1 MDVEAVIHTLN
12 TAMYTYYRHKN
23 FIVKADQNDA
33 TSQHAH
39 IEQKHNE
46 LLHGRRRKE
55 RKERKKKKST
65 RLFWCHFQT
74 LIQLLH
80 YENMEMCLW
89 ATKRK
94 KEEGWKKKKKKLEKK

>member
-55 RKERKKKKST
+55 RKERRKKKHKIVLVS
-65 RLFWCHFQT
+65 LSNPDSVIA
-74 LIQLLH
+74 L
-80 YENMEMCLW
+80 
-89 ATKRK
+89 
-94 KEEGWKKKKKKLEKK
+94 

>member
-1 MDVEAVIHTLN
+1 MDVGAVIHTLN

-33 TSQHAH
+33 TSQHAY

-55 RKERKKKKST
+55 RKER
-65 RLFWCHFQT
+65 
-74 LIQLLH
+74 
-80 YENMEMCLW
+80 
-89 ATKRK
+89 RK
-94 KEEGWKKKKKKLEKK
+94 KAQDCSGVTFKP

>member
-1 MDVEAVIHTLN
+1 MDVGAVEERERVDVEAVIHTLN

-55 RKERKKKKST
+55 RKERKKKKAQDCSGVT
-65 RLFWCHFQT
+65 F
-74 LIQLLH
+74 
-80 YENMEMCLW
+80 
-89 ATKRK
+89 KP
-94 KEEGWKKKKKKLEKK
+94 